1 VQDGFVLDVEGV
13 ISADRRYV
21 TMTVQFDTSTVLG
34 FDSQTVG
41 GAVGGTGA
49 GGGRGSD
56 FNATI
61 QLPEIQVQSIRTTVS
76 VPDKGTI
83 LMGGQRRFAEVEIE
97 SGVPIL
103 SKIPIVNRFF
113 TNRVDSEEELT
124 VVMLMRPEIVI
135 QSENEDLLFP
145 GLMDQLNN
153 IGG

>member
-1 VQDGFVLDVEGV
+1 
-13 ISADRRYV
+13 
-21 TMTVQFDTSTVLG
+21 MTVQFDTSTVLG
-34 FDSQTVG
+34 FDPQTVG

-56 FNATI
+56 FSATI

-83 LMGGQRRFAEVEIE
+83 LMGGQRRFSEVEIE

>member
-1 VQDGFVLDVEGV
+1 
-13 ISADRRYV
+13 
-21 TMTVQFDTSTVLG
+21 MTVQFDTSTVLG
-34 FDSQTVG
+34 FDTQDVG
-41 GAVGGTGA
+41 GAVGGTGT
-49 GGGRGSD
+49 GGGRAGE
-56 FNATI
+56 FNAQI
-61 QLPEIQVQSIRTTVS
+61 QLPEIQVESIRTTVS

-83 LMGGQRRFAEVEIE
+83 LMGGQRRFEEVEIE
-97 SGVPIL
+97 SGVPVL

-113 TNRVDSEEELT
+113 TNRIDAETELT

>member
-1 VQDGFVLDVEGV
+1 MFNSSALVSNLYIISQMLSVKFAGHFFVNLLGVWSDG
-13 ISADRRYV
+13 
-21 TMTVQFDTSTVLG
+21 
-34 FDSQTVG
+34 
-41 GAVGGTGA
+41 
-49 GGGRGSD
+49 GGGRASQFSG
-56 FNATI
+56 TI
-61 QLPEIQVQSIRTTVS
+61 QLPSLQGSEIRTSVS

-83 LMGGQRRFAEVEIE
+83 LMGGQRRFEEVEIE
-97 SGVPIL
+97 TGVPVL